1 MAHLKE
7 LIGKTGDIGDKLS
20 ELISTGLKADAE
32 DFPVKKIQKAV
43 SHLDEQNL
51 INLIESTESKLSG
64 FAFTAAKY
72 QWQIRLADDDN
83 AKRAVHELIRIYR
96 QNQNQLP
103 EESYEL
109 FESALNLAPIWI
121 TVPASSHSIPM
132 KENAF
137 DLLVIDEATQCSITN
152 LLPLLYRGKKIA
164 IIGDENQLRSIPTL
178 LGQRNCF
185 LPKNTKWKKQ

>member
-1 MAHLKE
+1 MN
-7 LIGKTGDIGDKLS
+7 KT
-20 ELISTGLKADAE
+20 
-32 DFPVKKIQKAV
+32 
-43 SHLDEQNL
+43 

-178 LGQRNCF
+178 FRTEELLLAKKHKVEETVSILGTTIRMF
-185 LPKNTKWKKQ
+185 TAGVASLPGRMQIL